1 MLDPWAIKLV
11 SAPLKA
17 CAHILKKKDIKPDQV
32 TIAGFGIGLLAFF
45 ALWMAWY
52 KIALFFIILNRIMDG
67 LDGALARLTTKTD
80 AGGFLDICLD
90 FIFYA
95 GVVAGFALAVPQNN
109 AIPAIFLLLSFVGTG
124 TSFLAFAAMAQK
136 YGLKSVAYPH
146 KAMYYIG
153 GLTEGTETIIFLAI
167 ICIFPE
173 HFPFL
178 AFFFAFLCLIT
189 TITRVLSGYAT
200 LKDVAKN
207 KEKMVFNQS
216 MNMDHDLNDR

>member
-11 SAPLKA
+11 SAPLKV
-17 CAHILKKKDIKPDQV
+17 CAHLLKKKNIKPDQV

-45 ALWMAWY
+45 ALWLTWY

-67 LDGALARLTTKTD
+67 LDGALARLTNKTD

-90 FIFYA
+90 FIFYS
-95 GVVAGFALAVPQNN
+95 GVVAGFALADPPNN
-109 AIPAIFLLLSFVGTG
+109 AIPAVILLLSFVGTG
-124 TSFLAFAAMAQK
+124 TSFLAFAVMAQK
-136 YGLKSVAYPH
+136 YNLNSPAYPH

-153 GLTEGTETIIFLAI
+153 GLTEGTETIIFFTI
-167 ICIFPE
+167 ICMFPAR
-173 HFPFL
+173 FPLF

-189 TITRVLSGYAT
+189 TTTRIGAGYKT
-200 LKDVAKN
+200 LKGVASN

-216 MNMDHDLNDR
+216 MNNDNKS